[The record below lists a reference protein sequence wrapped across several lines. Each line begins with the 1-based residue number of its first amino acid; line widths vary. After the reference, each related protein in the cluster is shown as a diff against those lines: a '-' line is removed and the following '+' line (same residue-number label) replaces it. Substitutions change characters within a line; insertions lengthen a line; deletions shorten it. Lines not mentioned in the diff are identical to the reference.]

1 MDLPTTGSA
10 DFATRRP
17 SPNGRGNK
25 AGNVTLLSYNNKAK
39 SGKNPE
45 NQNSDKTGY
54 IHRFVQNQATNNY
67 VVASRSTAQSQCQKQ
82 KFNFR
87 QFRRRSKSAS
97 RLEENLRSS
106 RNSSGSQSN
115 LIDLDENTN
124 FSQQANHRNSIVSS
138 NQRGLN
144 ENNQENPQSNYSNQ
158 VQLVG
163 FSQCNS
169 EFSTANLPNRGQDK
183 DSNRSE
189 SSNSNS
195 SSTERTNSR
204 FQTLKTSREVKME
217 RERLRQEKLHRLTQ
231 ETKEWFDRMKSE
243 RTSPSRLALTSQE
256 ERQRFF
262 DETRER
268 ILQSSRLDDPF
279 GQFVREH
286 QERFAA
292 LTATIMGGDPTVT
305 EVIGKQQQTTQK
317 TASAV
322 VNADSSSSNSSQ
334 SSLIASTK
342 RESTNVVSTST
353 GVNLPL
359 TPSSCQAQNG
369 EQNQT
374 TSAADLVAS
383 ILNGTDL
390 SKKHIRKSSSN
401 SKITGPSNNENQLQS
416 NTNSKVRTIE
426 IKRETEPADTG
437 NNPGSSSVAL
447 HRSNSGSSDTSSGFG
462 SLNNSDHPTQATP
475 SGSTVPST
483 ADNNSSSANTS
494 VIKSKLDSSNPVTKL
509 QLLQERRNKLS
520 TEHHPS
526 FANHFGFAGRFRPDH
541 APLMLNFNNRNNHTR
556 AARIMSTNSGNPA
569 STTSAT
575 SNNKVAVTKSKSST
589 IEYSK
594 DSQTYRYVFAML
606 QIYITSNP

>member
-1 MDLPTTGSA
+1 
-10 DFATRRP
+10 
-17 SPNGRGNK
+17 
-25 AGNVTLLSYNNKAK
+25 
-39 SGKNPE
+39 
-45 NQNSDKTGY
+45 
-54 IHRFVQNQATNNY
+54 
-67 VVASRSTAQSQCQKQ
+67 
-82 KFNFR
+82 
-87 QFRRRSKSAS
+87 
-97 RLEENLRSS
+97 
-106 RNSSGSQSN
+106 
-115 LIDLDENTN
+115 
-124 FSQQANHRNSIVSS
+124 
-138 NQRGLN
+138 
-144 ENNQENPQSNYSNQ
+144 
-158 VQLVG
+158 
-163 FSQCNS
+163 
-169 EFSTANLPNRGQDK
+169 
-183 DSNRSE
+183 
-189 SSNSNS
+189 
-195 SSTERTNSR
+195 
-204 FQTLKTSREVKME
+204 
-217 RERLRQEKLHRLTQ
+217 
-231 ETKEWFDRMKSE
+231 
-243 RTSPSRLALTSQE
+243 
-256 ERQRFF
+256 
-262 DETRER
+262 
-268 ILQSSRLDDPF
+268 
-279 GQFVREH
+279 
-286 QERFAA
+286 
-292 LTATIMGGDPTVT
+292 MGGDPTVT
-305 EVIGKQQQTTQK
+305 EVIGKQKQTTQK
-317 TASAV
+317 TAPSAV
-322 VNADSSSSNSSQ
+322 VNADSSPSNSSQ

-342 RESTNVVSTST
+342 RESTNVVYTST

-526 FANHFGFAGRFRPDH
+526 FANHFGFASRYTRPDH

-556 AARIMSTNSGNPA
+556 AARIMANN
-569 STTSAT
+569 TTSAT
-575 SNNKVAVTKSKSST
+575 LQPNIKKVAVTKSKSSV
-589 IEYSK
+589 EYPK
-594 DSQTYRYVFAML
+594 DSQTYRYVVVFFML
-606 QIYITSNP
+606 L